1 MTNLLVPSLVSSLLE
16 VTMTQPL
23 DVIKTYKQANR
34 LNELNYSFKNLYKGF
49 VPRALGNIPS
59 RTTFLFTQE
68 YLNSHFKYQNIN
80 KKHKSYVIPIS
91 VGFCQTLVDTPVEV
105 MKINQIFNI
114 KNKNYYSGFIPHCTR
129 NIIFAFFVFNFKEYG
144 KKYDSIVVSSAYGA
158 VGGLVGCYL
167 SHPFDT
173 IKTIKQSQS
182 NKKLITFSDYMKG
195 SHLRAS
201 MGLVNMFVSLSL
213 FEILCKYI

>member
-1 MTNLLVPSLVSSLLE
+1 MTNLLFPSLVSSVFE
-16 VTMTQPL
+16 VTITQPL
-23 DVIKTYKQANR
+23 DVIKTYKQANK

-49 VPRALGNIPS
+49 IPRALGNIPS

-68 YLNSHFKYQNIN
+68 YFNSQSENNYIN
-80 KKHKSYVIPIS
+80 KKYKFIAVPLG

-144 KKYDSIVVSSAYGA
+144 KKYDSIVISSAYGA
-158 VGGLVGCYL
+158 VGGLVGCYI

-201 MGLVNMFVSLSL
+201 MGLLNMFISLLSYQFL
-213 FEILCKYI
+213 LKM